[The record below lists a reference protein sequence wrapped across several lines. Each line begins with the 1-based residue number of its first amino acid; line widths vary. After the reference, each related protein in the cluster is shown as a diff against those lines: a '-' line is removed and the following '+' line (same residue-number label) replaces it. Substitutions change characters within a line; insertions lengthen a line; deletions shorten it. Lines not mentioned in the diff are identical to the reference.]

1 MKTADKLPSPDQD
14 SAKPRG
20 DTAASRRTFLGAT
33 LALGV
38 ASVGGGIALLAPG
51 RAKADADQQG
61 RLDPRYFPLRRFDP
75 EISLAG
81 KLAVITGAS
90 RGNGRAIGEALTA
103 LGVDVIGTSRNP
115 ATVPNPP
122 AFPLLKLDIA
132 DPNSVLAFPAQL
144 AGNAVFQRHGQVDIL
159 CNNAG
164 RLAIGGIVPTPPTN
178 PAFFSSQRD
187 LAVRT
192 LYSGHVLFTNVIL
205 ASFMPNA
212 GYARIIF
219 TVSIASYYTGFG
231 LAGGSFTDTY
241 QSAKAALRSYAN
253 ALAGGL
259 REAGSNIRV
268 STVNPYAMNTSL
280 AEHPHPIYTQPVD
293 SAGLSST
300 DQVFN
305 AVITGFRQLL
315 ASAQPTTRIGTTY
328 AQLLQMANPAYNV
341 VVASPREPFA
351 TQGANAAIEQAL
363 LTENQYSAVPI
374 Y

>member
-1 MKTADKLPSPDQD
+1 MKTADRQPNPDQD

-20 DTAASRRTFLGAT
+20 DAAASRRTFLGAT

-38 ASVGGGIALLAPG
+38 ASGGGSIALLAPG
-51 RAKADADQQG
+51 RAKADTDQQA
-61 RLDPRYFPLRRFDP
+61 RLDPRYFPLRHFDP

-90 RGNGRAIGEALTA
+90 RGNGRAIGEALSA

-115 ATVPNPP
+115 ATVPSPP

-164 RLAIGGIVPTPPTN
+164 RLAIGGIVPTPPTD
-178 PAFFSSQRD
+178 PAFFSSHRD

-205 ASFMPNA
+205 ASFMPNV

-231 LAGGSFTDTY
+231 LAGGS
-241 QSAKAALRSYAN
+241 
-253 ALAGGL
+253 
-259 REAGSNIRV
+259 
-268 STVNPYAMNTSL
+268 
-280 AEHPHPIYTQPVD
+280 
-293 SAGLSST
+293 
-300 DQVFN
+300 
-305 AVITGFRQLL
+305 
-315 ASAQPTTRIGTTY
+315 
-328 AQLLQMANPAYNV
+328 
-341 VVASPREPFA
+341 
-351 TQGANAAIEQAL
+351 
-363 LTENQYSAVPI
+363 
-374 Y
+374 